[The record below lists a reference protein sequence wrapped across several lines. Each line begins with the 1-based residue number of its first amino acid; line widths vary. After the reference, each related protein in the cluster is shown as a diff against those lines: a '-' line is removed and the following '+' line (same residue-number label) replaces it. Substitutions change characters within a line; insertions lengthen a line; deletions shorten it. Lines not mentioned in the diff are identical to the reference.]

1 MSENIN
7 FFLNYDLNDYDLN
20 DDLYDDD
27 LNDDLYDDDL
37 NNITLTDFLK
47 EINNDKGLYLQNTEN
62 LFHEVVN
69 YNINYTV
76 KKLLQICE
84 YYNISKAVKM
94 TKCNKEEIINTIV
107 LFESNQDNYNIV
119 CRRKQ
124 LWFYINELKDDNFMK
139 KFILWK

>member
-7 FFLNYDLNDYDLN
+7 FFLNDVNDVN
-20 DDLYDDD
+20 
-27 LNDDLYDDDL
+27 DDL
-37 NNITLTDFLK
+37 NNNISLTDILN
-47 EINNDKGLYLQNTEN
+47 EINADEGEYSQNTDN

-76 KKLLQICE
+76 KQLLQICD
-84 YYNISKAVKM
+84 YYNISKDIRM

-107 LFESNQDNYNIV
+107 LFESNPYNYNIA

-124 LWFYINELKDDNFMK
+124 LWFYINELKSDKFMK
-139 KFILWK
+139 KFILWN